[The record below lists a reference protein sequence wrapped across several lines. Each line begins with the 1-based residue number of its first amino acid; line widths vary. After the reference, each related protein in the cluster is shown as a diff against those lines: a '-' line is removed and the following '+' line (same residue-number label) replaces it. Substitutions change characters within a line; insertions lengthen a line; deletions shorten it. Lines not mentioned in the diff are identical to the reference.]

1 MAIRLIAIDIDGTL
15 LDSRWELPEANRAAV
30 LEAVR
35 HGIEV
40 ALVTG
45 RRFDFA
51 MPIAEQIPCE
61 MTLIVNNGAI
71 IKSKDG
77 TTHLRHLLPLNVARQ
92 VLDATVE
99 FRAGAVVVFDRP
111 REGQVVMEF
120 MDWEDPGRR
129 SYFQRNLDFLAQ
141 VAPLEDCLTEDPIQV
156 MFSGP
161 VDRMREVAA
170 VLRGMEIAGQFEL
183 ALTEYESRNFGLVDV
198 LHTGCTKGAGLA
210 EWARVRGYRREEI
223 MAIGDNLN
231 DREMLE
237 YAGVPVV
244 MANSVPELKQ
254 NGWHVTL
261 TNDQGGVA
269 AAIQKYALPSAG

>member
-1 MAIRLIAIDIDGTL
+1 MALKLIAIDIDGTL
-15 LDSRWELPEANRAAV
+15 LDSRFQLPEANGAAI

-45 RRFDFA
+45 RRYDFA
-51 MPIAEQIPCE
+51 MPIASQIPCAL
-61 MTLIVNNGAI
+61 TLIVNNGAI
-71 IKSKDG
+71 IKSQDG
-77 TTHLRHLLPLNVARQ
+77 TTHLRHLLPADVARQ
-92 VLDATVE
+92 VLEATAE
-99 FRAGAVVVFDRP
+99 FRAGAAVVFDRP
-111 REGQVVMEF
+111 RAGQVVMEF

-129 SYFQRNLDFLAQ
+129 AYFQRNLDFLAQ
-141 VAPLEDCLTEDPIQV
+141 VAPLEACLTEDPIQV

-161 VDRMREVAA
+161 VGRMREVAA
-170 VLRGMEIAGQFEL
+170 VLRGMKIAGQFEL
-183 ALTEYESRNFGLVDV
+183 ALTEYESRNFALVDV
-198 LHTGCTKGAGLA
+198 LHPGSTKGAGLA
-210 EWARVRGYRREEI
+210 EWARVRGYRRDEI

-244 MANSVPELKQ
+244 MGNSVPELKQ

-269 AAIQKYALPSAG
+269 AAIHKFALVG